1 MSVNPANAIAAYSNS
16 ARANIPSIEAP
27 TPQGPSFTQLIENAA
42 DQAIT
47 VQKQAEHQ
55 ANLAAVGKADLTEV
69 VTAVANAEVTLQT
82 VVSLR
87 DRVVTAYQEIM
98 RMPI

>member
-16 ARANIPSIEAP
+16 ARANIPAIEPPAP
-27 TPQGPSFTQLIENAA
+27 KGPSFTQLVESAA

-87 DRVVTAYQEIM
+87 DKVVSAYQEIM
-98 RMPI
+98 RLPI